1 MSQVQAPPE
10 AADKP
15 RVLIVDDE
23 RFNLNTLNGLL
34 RDDYR
39 IMVATHGEQ
48 GLKAA
53 LSGRP
58 DLILLDIT
66 MPDLDGYEVCRRLKG
81 DPLTQGI
88 PVIFITALSDAADE
102 TRGLELGAAD
112 YITKPF
118 HPAVVRA
125 RVRTQMRLK
134 QQSDLLE
141 SYAFRDGL
149 TSLANRRAFDER
161 SAQEW
166 SRSQRTGRPL
176 SVILLDVDHFKLF
189 NDHAGHAA
197 GDDCLKGVAR
207 CLEAPMRRATD
218 LVARYGGEEFVVLL
232 PDADHANALAVGEAL
247 RAGVAGSSMA
257 HPASPVAP
265 HVTISVGVATS
276 VAKQGSTFAHLLQ
289 QADQALYGCKRGG
302 RNRVQGVEVG

>member
-1 MSQVQAPPE
+1 
-10 AADKP
+10 
-15 RVLIVDDE
+15 
-23 RFNLNTLNGLL
+23 
-34 RDDYR
+34 
-39 IMVATHGEQ
+39 VATHGEQ

-53 LSGRP
+53 LTGRP

-66 MPDLDGYEVCRRLKG
+66 MPDLDGYEVCRRLKA

-88 PVIFITALSDAADE
+88 PVIFITALTDAADE

-141 SYAFRDGL
+141 NLAFIDGL
-149 TSLANRRAFDER
+149 TGLANRRALDDR
-161 SAQEW
+161 CTQEW
-166 SRSQRTGRPL
+166 SRSLRTGRPL

-189 NDHAGHAA
+189 NDHCGHSA
-197 GDDCLKGVAR
+197 GDECLKGVAR
-207 CLEAPMRRATD
+207 SLAARVRRPSD

-232 PDADHANALAVGEAL
+232 PEADHASAMAVGETL
-247 RAGVAGSSMA
+247 RAGVAEFNMP

-265 HVTISVGVATS
+265 HVTISVGVATA
-276 VAKQGSTFAHLLQ
+276 VAGPALTFAQLLEH
-289 QADQALYGCKRGG
+289 ADQALYACKRGG
-302 RNRVQGVEVG
+302 RNRVGGVELGG